1 VFPLHGHE
9 GAVRALEGALAAG
22 RLSHAY
28 LLTGPAHV
36 GKATLATAL
45 AQAVN
50 CIAVV
55 ASAEAPAMDFGEPAL
70 APVTSVPCGA
80 CRACTRIAAGE
91 HPDVQTL
98 TVDAEAE
105 KGPTTVIG
113 IERVRELIASA
124 HLLPYEGRSRVY
136 VIDPA
141 DRMQEAA
148 ANALL
153 KVLEEPPPGVL
164 LVLVTAN
171 PDGVL
176 PTIRSR
182 CQEIALRPLPEA
194 EVAQVLEAE
203 HGQSPEQA
211 ATLARL
217 SRGCIGW
224 AITAA
229 HDPSVPAGLHQRL
242 ERIAAVCEGGLAERF
257 AYAEELARRFQRDR
271 AAGRD
276 ELALWTRWLRDVL
289 LLQHGQEERI
299 LHTAWAGTLRRLA
312 SGIAPAALTGWLRAT
327 ERTLDALERNATPR
341 LALEALMLGAPR
353 PA

>member
-1 VFPLHGHE
+1 MDLGD
-9 GAVRALEGALAAG
+9 
-22 RLSHAY
+22 
-28 LLTGPAHV
+28 
-36 GKATLATAL
+36 
-45 AQAVN
+45 
-50 CIAVV
+50 
-55 ASAEAPAMDFGEPAL
+55 ASL
-70 APVTSVPCGA
+70 APVASRPCGV

-98 TVDAEAE
+98 TVEAEAE

-124 HLLPYEGRSRVY
+124 HLLPYEGRTRVY
-136 VIDPA
+136 LIDPA

-164 LVLVTAN
+164 ILLITAN

-182 CQEIALRPLPEA
+182 CQETALHPLPEA
-194 EVAQVLEAE
+194 AVAQVLEAE
-203 HGQSPEQA
+203 HGQSAEQA

-224 AITAA
+224 AIDAA
-229 HDPSVPAGLHQRL
+229 HDPAVGSGLHQRL
-242 ERIAAVCEGGLAERF
+242 ERIAAACEGGLADRF
-257 AYAEELARRFQRDR
+257 AYAEELARRFGRDR
-271 AAGRD
+271 AAGRE

-289 LLQHGQEERI
+289 LLQHGQDARI
-299 LHTAWAGTLRRLA
+299 LHTAWTGTLQRLA
-312 SGIAPAALTGWLRAT
+312 AGISPAALTGWLRAT
-327 ERTLDALERNATPR
+327 EQTVDLLERNVTPR